1 MSIEKTD
8 AIVLK
13 TVDFM
18 ESSLVL
24 TVYTR
29 DLGKVRGL
37 AKGARRLKNPFETS
51 LDLLASI
58 KLTFIRKSSD
68 ALDLFTEAKLS
79 RRFRPNRRNLR
90 GLYAGYYVA
99 ELLDSMT
106 EDYDPDPKLWRLT
119 DLTLASLAKRG
130 RVGSRIFAYEA
141 FLLDAFGEFPSV
153 RNCVECGQ
161 DLPLDR
167 VENLERKIWF
177 ENDRGGVVC
186 RDCLAKKR
194 TPGLVPTTIGAF
206 KALETARDAARNML
220 LYNVGFE
227 KNLEDQYER
236 ARNAP
241 VTTLDQIERNA
252 EIVRESLDRETLDK
266 LEKFDPA
273 SRDALRELLD
283 RYVARIARR
292 RLRTQRFLRYAAG
305 KDPEPPTEDE
315 PTPELELCEA

>member
-18 ESSLVL
+18 ETSLVL
-24 TVYTR
+24 TVFTR

-58 KLTFIRKSSD
+58 KLTFIRKNSD
-68 ALDLFTEAKLS
+68 ALDLFTEAKLA
-79 RRFRPNRRNLR
+79 RRFRPNSRNLR

-99 ELLDSMT
+99 ELLDVMT
-106 EDYDPDPKLWRLT
+106 EDYDPAPKLWRLT

-130 RVGSRIFAYEA
+130 RVGSRVFAYEA
-141 FLLDAFGEFPSV
+141 YLLDSFGEFPSV

-161 DLPLDR
+161 ELPLDR
-167 VENLERKIWF
+167 VDNLARKIWF

-186 RDCLAKKR
+186 RNCLARRR
-194 TPGLVPTTIGAF
+194 TLGLVSTTIGAL

-220 LYNVGFE
+220 LYNVAFE
-227 KNLEDQYER
+227 QNLEDQYER

-241 VTTLDQIERNA
+241 ATTLDQIGRNA
-252 EIVRESLDRETLDK
+252 EIVRESLDSETLEKLETLD
-266 LEKFDPA
+266 PGA
-273 SRDALRELLD
+273 RRDLRELMN
-283 RYVARIARR
+283 RYIMRIVRR
-292 RLRTQRFLRYAAG
+292 PLRTANWLRYATGEDGA
-305 KDPEPPTEDE
+305 PTRDDVK
-315 PTPELELCEA
+315 TLELSEA

>member
-18 ESSLVL
+18 ETSLVL
-24 TVYTR
+24 TVFTR

-58 KLTFIRKSSD
+58 KLTFIRKNSD
-68 ALDLFTEAKLS
+68 ALDLFTEAKLA
-79 RRFRPNRRNLR
+79 RRFRPNSRNLR
-90 GLYAGYYVA
+90 GLYAGYYVV
-99 ELLDSMT
+99 ELLDAMT
-106 EDYDPDPKLWRLT
+106 EDYDPAPKLWRLT

-130 RVGSRIFAYEA
+130 RVGSRVFAYEA
-141 FLLDAFGEFPSV
+141 YLLDSFGEFPSV

-161 DLPLDR
+161 ELPLDR
-167 VENLERKIWF
+167 VDNLARKIWF

-186 RDCLAKKR
+186 RNCLARRR
-194 TPGLVPTTIGAF
+194 TLGLVSTTIGAL

-220 LYNVGFE
+220 LYNVAFE
-227 KNLEDQYER
+227 QNLEDQYER

-241 VTTLDQIERNA
+241 ATTLDQIGRNA
-252 EIVRESLDRETLDK
+252 EIVRESLDSETLEKLETLD
-266 LEKFDPA
+266 PGA
-273 SRDALRELLD
+273 RRDLRELIN
-283 RYVARIARR
+283 RYIMRIVRR
-292 RLRTQRFLRYAAG
+292 PLRTANWLRYATGEDGA
-305 KDPEPPTEDE
+305 PTRDDVK
-315 PTPELELCEA
+315 TLELSEA

>member
-58 KLTFIRKSSD
+58 KLTFIKKNSD
-68 ALDLFTEAKLS
+68 ALDLFTEAKLA

-106 EDYDPDPKLWRLT
+106 EDYDPDSELWRLT

-130 RVGSRIFAYEA
+130 RVGSRIFAFEA

-161 DLPLDR
+161 ELPLDR
-167 VENLERKIWF
+167 VDNLERKIWF

-194 TPGLVPTTIGAF
+194 TLGLVPTTIGAL
-206 KALETARDAARNML
+206 KALESARDAARNML

-236 ARNAP
+236 VRNAP
-241 VTTLDQIERNA
+241 VTTLDQIERSA
-252 EIVRESLDRETLDK
+252 EVVRESLDRETLGK
-266 LEKFDPA
+266 LENFDPGA
-273 SRDALRELLD
+273 RESLRELLD
-283 RYVARIARR
+283 RYLERIARR
-292 RLRTQRFLRYAAG
+292 RLRTRRFLRYAAG
-305 KDPEPPTEDE
+305 KDLEPPTEDE
-315 PTPELELCEA
+315 STRELELCEA

>member
-18 ESSLVL
+18 ETSLVL
-24 TVYTR
+24 TVFTR

-58 KLTFIRKSSD
+58 KLTFIRKNSD
-68 ALDLFTEAKLS
+68 ALDLFTEAKLA
-79 RRFRPNRRNLR
+79 RRFLPNSRNLR

-99 ELLDSMT
+99 ELLDAMI
-106 EDYDPDPKLWRLT
+106 EDYDPAPKLWRLT

-130 RVGSRIFAYEA
+130 RVGSRVFAYEA
-141 FLLDAFGEFPSV
+141 YLLDSFGEFPSV

-161 DLPLDR
+161 ELPLDR
-167 VENLERKIWF
+167 VDNLARKIWF

-186 RDCLAKKR
+186 RNCLARRR
-194 TPGLVPTTIGAF
+194 TLGLVSTTIGAL

-220 LYNVGFE
+220 LYNVAFE
-227 KNLEDQYER
+227 QNLEDQYER

-241 VTTLDQIERNA
+241 ATTLDQIGRNA
-252 EIVRESLDRETLDK
+252 EIVRESLDSETLEKLETLD
-266 LEKFDPA
+266 PGA
-273 SRDALRELLD
+273 RRDLRELIN
-283 RYVARIARR
+283 RYIMRIVRR
-292 RLRTQRFLRYAAG
+292 PLRTANWLRYATGEDGA
-305 KDPEPPTEDE
+305 PTRDDVK
-315 PTPELELCEA
+315 TLELSEA

>member
-18 ESSLVL
+18 ETSLVL
-24 TVYTR
+24 TVFTR

-58 KLTFIRKSSD
+58 KLTFIRKNSD
-68 ALDLFTEAKLS
+68 ALDLFTEAKLA
-79 RRFRPNRRNLR
+79 RRFRPNSRNLR
-90 GLYAGYYVA
+90 GLYAGYYVV

-106 EDYDPDPKLWRLT
+106 EDYDPAPKLWRLT

-130 RVGSRIFAYEA
+130 RVGSRVFAYEA
-141 FLLDAFGEFPSV
+141 YLLDSFGEFPSV

-161 DLPLDR
+161 ELPLDR
-167 VENLERKIWF
+167 VDNLARKIWF

-186 RDCLAKKR
+186 RNCLARRR
-194 TPGLVPTTIGAF
+194 TLGLVSTTIGAL

-220 LYNVGFE
+220 LYNVAFE
-227 KNLEDQYER
+227 QNLEDQYER

-241 VTTLDQIERNA
+241 ATTLDQIGRNA
-252 EIVRESLDRETLDK
+252 EIVRESLDSETLEKLETLD
-266 LEKFDPA
+266 PGA
-273 SRDALRELLD
+273 RRDLRELMN
-283 RYVARIARR
+283 RYIMRIVRR
-292 RLRTQRFLRYAAG
+292 PLRTANWLRYATGEDGA
-305 KDPEPPTEDE
+305 PTRDDVK
-315 PTPELELCEA
+315 TLELSEA